1 MPLSFFRRKTRPQQP
16 STAAVLSESGFADEP
31 LLFNGQ
37 PIPVYPDRGPPV
49 PAVPPDRLLASQA
62 EQLRKLHHDSALSH
76 EEFHNFIMP
85 AVRNYAAY
93 VHLLPASEV
102 NHHCGQG
109 GLLRHGL
116 EVATNAARLCNNRKF
131 AMDQVPS
138 LRHHI
143 EPRWRACALIGGM
156 LHDMGK
162 PLIDVGAVDDSG
174 QLVWAPH
181 SKSLWEWLCEHR
193 LTGYRIQW
201 RAGARYKRHEALNA
215 IPTYRIIPD
224 ATMSW
229 LLQYGSEPM
238 DQLVLMLAGNTDPR
252 NPYSQLIKQADSQS
266 VSKDLKAQH
275 IHLASTAST
284 FNRSLAAR
292 LFRAMHDLLEGGQWI
307 PNRPGSPIW
316 LTSEGIVGLYPAVF
330 QDALDVLR
338 SEDFSPLPTDY
349 ASLLELFSDWGYIT
363 PNQLPN
369 GSTTFTWNVA
379 IETEERG
386 RAVQV
391 RSQVIRFSRNEI
403 YPGTLPQPVIAPCWI
418 LDIDGNP
425 ISHGTV
431 SPPARPAR
439 DALAE
444 DSEAEASTTS
454 AAPAG
459 EPLEFAAPSPSHED
473 SELRP
478 NGHVETVPVP
488 EDDRRPPEEAPLR
501 DRSLESDPR
510 VATID
515 NARANYD
522 AEFPPVDAVSASRW
536 LHDAMQEPHGPIL
549 FKIAERVRNKRLRPG
564 LDVVELDG
572 IIHLATPAAFNDL
585 GLEPPSARA
594 SLEGAGWTTSDSR
607 SRTTVDLNIQGK
619 KAPYARLTPDLSVT
633 FLRLMEGQRIVLT
646 QREGR
651 KDRPVAW
658 GPHLREAEAAFLLA
672 NEGNQEACAIIL
684 KKALFDFVANLLRED
699 TRPMYA
705 LTADDTR
712 SLVLQFLKT
721 HPGIKS
727 RFRGSVLRELWS
739 SDPNALICPHP
750 DAPRVNETGVVLND
764 GFGHAPHIFNPKF
777 DPDSLNRSHK
787 KLLSGA

>member
-1 MPLSFFRRKTRPQQP
+1 MQLPFFRRKTRPQQSP
-16 STAAVLSESGFADEP
+16 AAPLLAAGALEEP

-49 PAVPPDRLLASQA
+49 PAVPPEQLLASQA

-76 EEFHNFIMP
+76 EEFHTYILP
-85 AVRNYAAY
+85 TVRNYAAY

-138 LRHHI
+138 LRHHL

-162 PLIDVGAVDDSG
+162 PLIDVGAVDDTG

-201 RAGARYKRHEALNA
+201 RAGNRYKRHEALNA

-252 NPYSQLIKQADSQS
+252 NPYSQLIKQADHQS

-275 IHLASTAST
+275 VHLASTAST

-338 SEDFSPLPTDY
+338 NEDFSPLPNDY
-349 ASLLELFSDWGYIT
+349 SSLLELFADWGYIT

-369 GSTTFTWNVA
+369 GATTFTWNVA

-386 RAVQV
+386 RVVQV
-391 RSQVIRFSRNEI
+391 KSQVIRFTRGEI
-403 YPGTLPQPVIAPCWI
+403 YPGTLPQPAIAPCWV
-418 LDIDGNP
+418 LDTDGNP
-425 ISHGTV
+425 VTHGTV
-431 SPPARPAR
+431 TPPSRPVANALADEPGPAPTDVEPAR
-439 DALAE
+439 DLLDFSPTSKTGA
-444 DSEAEASTTS
+444 DSN
-454 AAPAG
+454 
-459 EPLEFAAPSPSHED
+459 
-473 SELRP
+473 LRP
-478 NGHVETVPVP
+478 DGPVETVAVSEEDRLPPV
-488 EDDRRPPEEAPLR
+488 EAPLR
-501 DRSLESDPR
+501 DRAQEADPR
-510 VATID
+510 VSAID
-515 NARANYD
+515 TAQANYES
-522 AEFPPVDAVSASRW
+522 EFPPVDAASASRW
-536 LHDAMQEPHGPIL
+536 LHEAMQEPHGPIL
-549 FKIAERVRNKRLRPG
+549 FKIAERVRAKTLRAG

-572 IIHLATPAAFNDL
+572 LVHLATPEAFKDL
-585 GLEPPSARA
+585 GLEPTTARQA
-594 SLEGAGWTTSDSR
+594 LEDSGWTTSDSR
-607 SRTTVDLNIQGK
+607 TRSTVDLSIKGK
-619 KAPYARLTPDLSVT
+619 KAAYARLTKDLSIT
-633 FLRLMEGQRIVLT
+633 FLRLMEGEGIVLT
-646 QREGR
+646 QRDSR
-651 KDRPVAW
+651 KERPVAW
-658 GPHLREAEAAFLLA
+658 GPHLREPQAAFLLE
-672 NEGNQEACAIIL
+672 NQGNAPGQAIVL
-684 KKALFDFVANLLRED
+684 KKALFEFAVHALKDD
-699 TRPMYA
+699 SRPMA
-705 LTADDTR
+705 ELLADEAR
-712 SLVLQFLKT
+712 SLVTHFLRT
-721 HPGIKS
+721 HPGLKTRIPAPE
-727 RFRGSVLRELWS
+727 LRDLWS
-739 SDPNALICPHP
+739 STPNPLLIPDPAAGDEDGAVNGQGHVHS
-750 DAPRVNETGVVLND
+750 PRV
-764 GFGHAPHIFNPKF
+764 FNPKF
-777 DPDSLNRSHK
+777 DAASLDRSFHQ
-787 KLLSGA
+787 LFAGA

>member
-1 MPLSFFRRKTRPQQP
+1 MQLPFFRRKTRPQQP
-16 STAAVLSESGFADEP
+16 NAAVAYAAAGLQEEP

-49 PAVPPDRLLASQA
+49 PAVPPDQLLASQA

-76 EEFHNFIMP
+76 EEFHAYILP
-85 AVRNYAAY
+85 TVRNYAAY

-138 LRHHI
+138 LRHHL

-181 SKSLWEWLCEHR
+181 SKSLWDWLTEHR
-193 LTGYRIQW
+193 LSGYRIQW
-201 RAGARYKRHEALNA
+201 RAGNRYKRHEALNA

-252 NPYSQLIKQADSQS
+252 NPYSQLIKQADHQS

-275 IHLASTAST
+275 VHLASTAST

-307 PNRPGSPIW
+307 PNRAGSPIW

-338 SEDFSPLPTDY
+338 NEDFSPLPNDY
-349 ASLLELFSDWGYIT
+349 SSLLELFADWGYIT

-391 RSQVIRFSRNEI
+391 RSQVIRFTRNEV
-403 YPGTLPQPVIAPCWI
+403 YPGTLPHPAIAPCFV
-418 LDIDGNP
+418 LDADGNP

-431 SPPARPAR
+431 TPPSRAVP
-439 DALAE
+439 DALSDE
-444 DSEAEASTTS
+444 LEATAPPQRQGDDLLDFSTP
-454 AAPAG
+454 APRGQA
-459 EPLEFAAPSPSHED
+459 D
-473 SELRP
+473 LRP
-478 NGHVETVPVP
+478 DGPVETVEVP
-488 EDDRRPPEEAPLR
+488 DHDRLPAEETPLR
-501 DRSLESDPR
+501 DRSLEADPR
-510 VATID
+510 VDAID
-515 NARANYD
+515 RAQANFES
-522 AEFPPVDAVSASRW
+522 EFPPVDAASASRW
-536 LHDAMQEPHGPIL
+536 LHEPLQEPHGPIL
-549 FKIAERVRNKRLRPG
+549 FKIAERIRNKALRPG
-564 LDVVELDG
+564 MDVVECDG
-572 IIHLATPAAFNDL
+572 LIHLATPGAFTDL
-585 GLEPPSARA
+585 GLEPTTAREA
-594 SLEGAGWTTSDSR
+594 LEGAGWTTADSR
-607 SRTTVDLNIQGK
+607 TRSTVDLNIKGK
-619 KAPYARLTPDLSVT
+619 KVAYSRLTKDLSIT
-633 FLRLMEGQRIVLT
+633 FLRLMEGDNIVLT
-646 QREGR
+646 QRDTR
-651 KDRPVAW
+651 KERPVAW
-658 GPHLREAEAAFLLA
+658 GPHLPETAAAFLLQHQDNDQA
-672 NEGNQEACAIIL
+672 MAIVL
-684 KKALFDFVANLLRED
+684 KKALYDFAVQALRD
-699 TRPMYA
+699 DSRPMYELTSDEAKA
-705 LTADDTR
+705 L
-712 SLVLQFLKT
+712 VVQFLRV
-721 HPGIKS
+721 HPGLKS
-727 RFRGSVLRELWS
+727 RTPTHILRDLWS
-739 SDPNALICPHP
+739 SNPNALLIP
-750 DAPRVNETGVVLND
+750 DPAAGVPQGTPGEERVPRV
-764 GFGHAPHIFNPKF
+764 FNPKF
-777 DPDSLNRSHK
+777 DHDSLSRSHQ